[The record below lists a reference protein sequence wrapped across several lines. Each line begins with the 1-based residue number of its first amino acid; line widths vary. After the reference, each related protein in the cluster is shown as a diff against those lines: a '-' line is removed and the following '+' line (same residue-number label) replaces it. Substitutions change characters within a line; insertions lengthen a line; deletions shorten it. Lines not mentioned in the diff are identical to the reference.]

1 MTSPK
6 NAAASSIPG
15 DDYGTQ
21 KSAVSP
27 VSDRDLARLEQTD
40 GWIAADAIVLARHA
54 GVFRSKAGSMVDAWR
69 VVIGSQAHLSH
80 LFTKPDGSPDDEA

>member
-15 DDYGTQ
+15 YDYGTQ